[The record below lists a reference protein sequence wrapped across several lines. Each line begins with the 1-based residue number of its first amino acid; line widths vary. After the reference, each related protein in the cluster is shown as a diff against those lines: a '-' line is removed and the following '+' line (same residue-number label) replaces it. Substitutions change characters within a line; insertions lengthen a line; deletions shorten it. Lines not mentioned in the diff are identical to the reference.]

1 MAETVSKS
9 SRRPDE
15 GGKLLGFSHLALA
28 TLGVVMVGAYLFAIN
43 QTAVQGYSAR
53 SVEHDIA
60 LAKEE
65 NQKLK
70 IEEAEL
76 RSLGRIE
83 SARERLHLVAVTP
96 GTDTVSYLEAGGSL
110 ALR

>member
-1 MAETVSKS
+1 M
-9 SRRPDE
+9 
-15 GGKLLGFSHLALA
+15 
-28 TLGVVMVGAYLFAIN
+28 LGVIMVGAYLFAIN

-53 SVEHDIA
+53 TVERDIA

-76 RSLGRIE
+76 RSLSRIE
-83 SARERLHLVAVTP
+83 SARERLHLVAVAP
-96 GTDTVSYLEAGGSL
+96 GTDTVSYLEAGGPL